1 MATSRFPTTANSP
14 LETKGDLFTYS
25 TGSAK
30 LAVGNNGE
38 SLVADSSTSTG
49 LRYTAGNPISN
60 PVLNSAYQVWQ
71 RGTSVSI
78 PASTTAYSADRW
90 QVLTGANQATTVSRQ
105 TTSDSTNLPNI
116 QYCARFQRNSGQT
129 GTTNYFFANSF
140 ETINSIPYAGKTV
153 TVSFYAR
160 KGANYT
166 AASDGLFVGLN
177 TATGTDENVFNY
189 ATGVA
194 SPIGSTVT
202 LTSTW
207 QRFSV
212 SATLS
217 STLNEMAV
225 FFRYTPVGTAS
236 TNDYFEVTG
245 VQIDIGSVALPV
257 RTYAGTLQGETS
269 ACQRYYWRQGG
280 LSAYQALVPNA
291 PATSTTAVYFL
302 LPSQVTMRTTPSAI
316 EYSTLEVIDG
326 VNAASAVTSVG
337 LSPSIQSNSQLAFY
351 IGVASGLTQYR
362 NYYLRTANS
371 TSGYIA
377 LTAEL

>member
-1 MATSRFPTTANSP
+1 MAVGFPTKTTYANGDVFSASDINDTNGTLNLVNPATTPTVQANP
-14 LETKGDLFTYS
+14 L
-25 TGSAK
+25 
-30 LAVGNNGE
+30 
-38 SLVADSSTSTG
+38 
-49 LRYTAGNPISN
+49 
-60 PVLNSAYQVWQ
+60 LNSAMQVWQ

-78 PASTTAYSADRW
+78 AASTIAYSADRW

-105 TTSDSTNLPNI
+105 ATSDTTNLPSI

-177 TATGTDENVFNY
+177 TATGTDQNVFNY
-189 ATGVA
+189 AVGVA

-207 QRFSV
+207 QRFTV
-212 SATLS
+212 SGTLS
-217 STLNEMAV
+217 ASLNELAV

-245 VQIDIGSVALPV
+245 VQIDIGSVALPF
-257 RTYAGTLQGETS
+257 RTNGATIQGELA
-269 ACQRYYWRQGG
+269 ACQRYYYLAVSGTGQAISMGANYTASV
-280 LSAYQALVPNA
+280 LVAYVNFP
-291 PATSTTAVYFL
+291 
-302 LPSQVTMRTTPSAI
+302 VTMRIAP
-316 EYSTLEVIDG
+316 TL
-326 VNAASAVTSVG
+326 AASSGTNYYGFDRNGALDTFNSLNLV
-337 LSPSIQSNSQLAFY
+337 SPSTNGTELFNSTEISGTVGHGGIVVTNNASASLAF
-351 IGVASGLTQYR
+351 
-362 NYYLRTANS
+362 
-371 TSGYIA
+371 
-377 LTAEL
+377 TAEL